1 MKIAQYISGASEYN
15 LGISA
20 RERTA
25 TGANATTQSSQK
37 RLSPFMSA
45 FVEAVTEIAKMWLRL
60 MQDNW
65 TYEKYIGLSG
75 ASKEEIAMVASLTN
89 AKLTGAVGITLNLD
103 SMISSIDEL
112 LTRNMLEIWN
122 QMQGRGLLNEKEFT
136 KELMK
141 ARGLKNPLLVMSDAP
156 EVSTGPTPPDINPT
170 AFSPTTLA
178 EGQALTEANSI
189 QTNL

>member
-25 TGANATTQSSQK
+25 TGALATTQSSQK
-37 RLSPFMSA
+37 RLSPFMAA
-45 FVEAVTEIAKMWLRL
+45 FVEAVTMIAQMWLRL

-65 TYEKYIGLSG
+65 TYEKYINVSG
-75 ASKEEIAMVASLTN
+75 ATAEEAINLDTLTN

-112 LTRNMLEIWN
+112 LSRNMLEIWN
-122 QMQGRGLLNEKEFT
+122 QMAGKGILNEKEWA
-136 KELMK
+136 KEMVK
-141 ARGLKNPLLVMSDAP
+141 ARGLSNPLLIMSDAP
-156 EVSTGPTPPDINPT
+156 EVTQGEAPPLDPNAFTPT
-170 AFSPTTLA
+170 AN
-178 EGQALTEANSI
+178 LT
-189 QTNL
+189 